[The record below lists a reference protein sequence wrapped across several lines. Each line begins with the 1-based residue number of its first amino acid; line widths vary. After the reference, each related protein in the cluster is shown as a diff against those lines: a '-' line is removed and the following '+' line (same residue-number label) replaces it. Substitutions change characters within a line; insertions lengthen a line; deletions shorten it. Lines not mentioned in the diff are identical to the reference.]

1 LFGVTFWKKIGLSFA
16 RAFIATFV
24 LGVGGAF
31 DAVASGDTTAARSA
45 AVALD
50 GFQVWV
56 VPTIYPGSHGFLRAI
71 PVVARTRRAAET
83 VIAVLAIHHGVPAA
97 IYTPEE

>member
-1 LFGVTFWKKIGLSFA
+1 VN
-16 RAFIATFV
+16 
-24 LGVGGAF
+24 
-31 DAVASGDTTAARSA
+31 
-45 AVALD
+45 D